1 VILRIFNDGRVAEII
16 LEPPSESIGAD
27 VLVRVLI
34 AHSVFAAKVIRIK
47 GGKRED

>member
-1 VILRIFNDGRVAEII
+1 MILRIFNDGRVAEII

-34 AHSVFAAKVIRIK
+34 AHGVFAAKVIRIK